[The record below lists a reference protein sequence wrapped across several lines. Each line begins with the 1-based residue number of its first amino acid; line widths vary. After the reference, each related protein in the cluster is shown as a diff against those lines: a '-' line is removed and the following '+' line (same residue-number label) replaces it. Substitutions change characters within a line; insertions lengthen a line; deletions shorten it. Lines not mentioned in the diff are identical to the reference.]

1 MRCSDLAHLG
11 LRWLL
16 ERKTPQINC
25 AASPGGTE
33 NHCIAAYSTVNTLKR
48 RPISQQAPNQPM
60 SRPDTASFSAPG
72 KIAGPALGIASGSP
86 HRSGLCTEHVRETAE
101 TPLRWFLA

>member
-48 RPISQQAPNQPM
+48 RPISQM
-60 SRPDTASFSAPG
+60 SRPATASFSAPG
-72 KIAGPALGIASGSP
+72 KIADPALGIASGSP

-101 TPLRWFLA
+101 TPLRWFLAQ